1 METPMRNEPE
11 VDGGRKTNYKPDP
24 TTPGKSYGRL
34 TAALLLAVV
43 FGGAYLVYDRSQL
56 HRSQRTM
63 LTEIAG
69 LSDQLK
75 RLEEHVTA
83 GESATTR
90 LMTQLSE
97 TQQSAGLT
105 RQELAKMNRQ
115 ITLETQK
122 TKAELGRVIASK
134 ADNSEVEA
142 VKQEAVAKIEQ
153 VSTDVGGVKN
163 EVGSV
168 KTGLASTRT
177 DLEGTQRQLSDV
189 RETLSAAIARNATEL
204 AELRRKGERNYVEF
218 EIPRKNAWQK
228 VEDINLALNK
238 TDPKNG
244 KFSIEI
250 AADDSKLE
258 KKDRTINEPM
268 QFLVGRNH
276 VRYELVVNWV
286 QKDRIGG
293 YLSVPKDKVLASE
306 LLPKR

>member
-1 METPMRNEPE
+1 
-11 VDGGRKTNYKPDP
+11 
-24 TTPGKSYGRL
+24 
-34 TAALLLAVV
+34 
-43 FGGAYLVYDRSQL
+43 
-56 HRSQRTM
+56 M

-286 QKDRIGG
+286 QKDQAGG
-293 YLSVPKDKVLASE
+293 YLSIPKDKSLSSE
-306 LLPKR
+306 KIDKNPEK